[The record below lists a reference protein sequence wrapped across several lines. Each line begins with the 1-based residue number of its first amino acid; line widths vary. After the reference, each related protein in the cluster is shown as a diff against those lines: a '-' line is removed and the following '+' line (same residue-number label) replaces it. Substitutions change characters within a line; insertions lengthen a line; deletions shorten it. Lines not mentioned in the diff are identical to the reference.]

1 MKKIVLILGI
11 AMLATTAGAQNMKD
25 SVALSEVVVTAQ
37 KPLVKQKDDRT
48 VYDMKSDDESK
59 TNSLKEML
67 KKVPFVSLDN
77 EGNIKLKGSGNIRIY
92 KDGRPNNSFTKNAK
106 EVLQAIPASLID
118 RVEVITEPG
127 ARYDAEGV
135 DGILNIVFK
144 KDTSLNGLMGQIT
157 AQTDDKGE
165 PLGNLY
171 LAAKKGKLDISTS
184 YTFLK
189 LLKSHNEQDI
199 EQTVDYKASNNNMQL
214 RNLQKIGGNVHV
226 IGLDASYD
234 LNPKNLISASVNG
247 YFYNVDI
254 FGNASLSMNNGGNL
268 LYSFKD
274 VYDNSNQKYYNF
286 DGKID
291 YQHLTNRRGETLTL
305 SYLLST
311 SDTHQQIGENYFDW
325 IDRPAVYDY
334 DYHFRDNDGLF
345 VEHTVQFDWERPIT
359 PNHKI
364 NLGAKYINRNN
375 SSKGEVLKD
384 EIVDASTDFKH
395 LTQIAAAYAEYRYV
409 SPKWSFNAGLR
420 YEYAYLKAK
429 FNDGSADDYSRNL
442 NDIVPFAGITYR
454 INDANTLK
462 LNYSSRVE
470 RPGIDYLNPMREDNI
485 MTISEGNPYL
495 NSSRPNKI
503 ALTHTYLNAKLVTS
517 ASLSASFNSDGIG
530 SISKDID
537 NKIYTTYG
545 NIQKYQNYLASI
557 YLRWLPTPKT
567 NLTVN
572 ISGGWN
578 KVSNDNLALSQERWN
593 LNGSINLNQTLFWK
607 LKLDVNMGRWEQG
620 VGDVYSHID
629 PVYYHGINL
638 QRSFL
643 KEDRLTVR
651 VGVSNPFVKNQKAKV
666 YNTQGDFLSTLAST
680 KTQRWVGGT
689 ISYRFGSLRS
699 QVKKAAKTID
709 NDDLVGQSKGKQ

>member
-1 MKKIVLILGI
+1 MI
-11 AMLATTAGAQNMKD
+11 ATMANAQNMKD
-25 SVALSEVVVTAQ
+25 SVALKEVVVTAQ

-48 VYDMKSDDESK
+48 VYDMKSDEQSK

-67 KKVPFVSLDN
+67 KKVPFVSVDN

-106 EVLQAIPASLID
+106 EVLEAIPASLID

-144 KDTSLNGLMGQIT
+144 KEVSIDGIMGQVT
-157 AQTDDKGE
+157 AKTSDNGE

-171 LAAKKGKLDISTS
+171 LAAKKGKFDISAS

-189 LLKSHNEQDI
+189 MIKSHNEQDI
-199 EQTVDYKASNNNMQL
+199 EQTVDYKLSNNTMTMN
-214 RNLQKIGGNVHV
+214 NTQKIAGGLHI

-234 LNPKNLISASVNG
+234 FNPKNLVSASVSG
-247 YFYNVDI
+247 YFYDVDI
-254 FGNASLSMNNGGNL
+254 FGNAALNMTNSGNL
-268 LYSFKD
+268 IYSFKD

-286 DGKID
+286 DGKVD
-291 YQHLTNRRGETLTL
+291 YQHLTSRRGEILTL

-311 SDTHQQIGENYFDW
+311 SNTHQQIGDNYFDW
-325 IDRPAVYDY
+325 VNRPPVYDY

-345 VEHTVQFDWERPIT
+345 VEHTMQFDWERPFSQ
-359 PNHKI
+359 NHKL

-375 SSKGEVLKD
+375 SSEGKILKD
-384 EIVDASTDFKH
+384 DNIDTSTDFKH

-429 FNDGSADDYSRNL
+429 FKDGSADDYSRNL

-485 MTISEGNPYL
+485 MTIMEGNPYL

-503 ALTHTYLNAKLVTS
+503 ALTHTYMNAKLVTS
-517 ASLSASFNSDGIG
+517 VSVSSSFNSDGIG
-530 SISKDID
+530 SISKDLD
-537 NKIYTTYG
+537 NKIYTSYG
-545 NIQKYQNYLASI
+545 NIQKYQNYLASL
-557 YLRWLPTPKT
+557 YMRWLPSAKT
-567 NLTVN
+567 NLTINV
-572 ISGGWN
+572 SGGWN
-578 KVSNDNLALSQERWN
+578 KISNDDIALSQERWN
-593 LNGSINLNQTLFWK
+593 LNGSINLSQELFWK
-607 LKLDVNMGRWEQG
+607 LRLDINAGRWQQG
-620 VGDVYSHID
+620 VSDVYSHID
-629 PVYYHGINL
+629 PVYWHGINL

-666 YNTQGDFLSTLAST
+666 HNTQGDFLSTLTST
-680 KTQRWVGGT
+680 KTQRWIGASV
-689 ISYRFGSLRS
+689 SYRFGSLRS
-699 QVKKAAKTID
+699 QVKKAAKTIE
-709 NDDLVGQSKGKQ
+709 NDDLVGQSKGQK